1 MLFPEDRAMRAD
13 ALRSRRRLL
22 DAAIEVILKI
32 GGEPARDAVAR
43 RAGVGIGTL
52 YRHFPDQQTL
62 LHAVVVDV
70 LDRTIDAG
78 NAALAGSATGGEA
91 LRRYMHATIDTGL
104 GVVNI
109 VHPLLD
115 TTNWPDQHAAARD
128 MLDRLV
134 NLARADSAVD
144 DVVTA
149 TEIALATVRFCR
161 PLAIGLDPA
170 HERTIAHR
178 QLDTYLD
185 GLMMRPDH
193 GA

>member
-1 MLFPEDRAMRAD
+1 MRAD

-22 DAAIEVILKI
+22 DAAKELILEI

-62 LHAVVVDV
+62 LHAVVADV

-78 NAALAGSATGGEA
+78 NAALAESATGGEA
-91 LRRYMHATIDTGL
+91 FRRYMHATIDTGL

-109 VHPLLD
+109 IHPLLD
-115 TTNWPDQHAAARD
+115 TTNWPDQDAAARD

-134 NLARADSAVD
+134 NAARRDSAVD
-144 DVVTA
+144 NSVTA
-149 TEIALATVRFCR
+149 TEIAFAAIRFCR
-161 PLAIGLDPA
+161 PLAIGLDSA
-170 HERTIAHR
+170 NERSIAHR

-185 GLMMRPDH
+185 GLIMMRP
-193 GA
+193 